1 MFCGAV
7 RQIPAMLNQVRSSM
21 TVYGAMMPVTPKRAH
36 GIPWILLHSESFSNR
51 AEPARKE
58 PYYKSRRG
66 RDELDRLDS

>member
-1 MFCGAV
+1 
-7 RQIPAMLNQVRSSM
+7 M